1 MNRPIVPRAMAAAAT
16 TLFALFGALS
26 ADSAENQPLT
36 PRAAALID
44 LTGQW
49 VAVVSEDWRFRMM
62 TPPRG
67 DFSSV
72 PLNAAGKQ
80 AAMAWDLDKDNANGD
95 QCRAYGAAGLMR
107 IPMRVR
113 ISWQG
118 EATLRIETDAG
129 KQVRLLHFDPRE
141 PTPPAAA
148 LQGYSVAEWQRQ
160 KQGGQFIAGF
170 PSTKSTS
177 PDTDKDGTLG
187 VVTTH
192 LQPGYL
198 RKNGVPYSGDA
209 VLTEYFNRYTL
220 PNGQEWFVVTSV
232 VDDPKYLRDPFVTS
246 TDFKKEDDR
255 SRWHPA
261 PCETARPTLDQAVN
275 SN

>member
-1 MNRPIVPRAMAAAAT
+1 MNQQSVRVMAGATAA
-16 TLFALFGALS
+16 LFALLGALS
-26 ADSAENQPLT
+26 ADSAEDKPLT

-49 VAVVSEDWRFRMM
+49 VSVVSEDWRFRMM

-80 AAMAWDLDKDNANGD
+80 AAAAWDLDKDNANGD
-95 QCRAYGAAGLMR
+95 QCKAYGAAGLMR
-107 IPMRVR
+107 IPMRLR
-113 ISWQG
+113 IGWQD
-118 EATLRIETDAG
+118 ESTLKIETDAG
-129 KQVRLLHFDPRE
+129 KQVRLLHFDAHE
-141 PTPPAAA
+141 PATPAAA
-148 LQGYSVAEWQRQ
+148 LQGYSIAEWQRQ

-177 PDTDKDGTLG
+177 PATDKGGTLG

-198 RKNGVPYSGDA
+198 RKNGIPYSGEA
-209 VLTEYFNRYTL
+209 VLTEYFDRYTL
-220 PNGQEWFVVTSV
+220 PNGQEWFVVTTV
-232 VDDPKYLRDPFVTS
+232 VEDPKYLRDPFVTS

-255 SRWHPA
+255 SRWRPS
-261 PCETARPTLDQAVN
+261 PCETVPPTLNKAVN